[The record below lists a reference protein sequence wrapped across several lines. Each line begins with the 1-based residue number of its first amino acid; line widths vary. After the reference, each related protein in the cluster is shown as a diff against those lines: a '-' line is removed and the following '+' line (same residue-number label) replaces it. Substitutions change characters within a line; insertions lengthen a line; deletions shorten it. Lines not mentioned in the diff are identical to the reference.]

1 MMIKI
6 INIKT
11 INRPSSERSDYVHVN
26 FRKIFEN
33 FRFISVKTAK
43 KEHLHVAW
51 DLRVVLLTFKKIVSF
66 VHPLLPTRNGKQKR
80 HQKLKVASR
89 LYEIDQA
96 TFPKMHNIAVAM
108 TGQ

>member
-11 INRPSSERSDYVHVN
+11 VNRPSSERSDYVHVN

-43 KEHLHVAW
+43 KEHLHVA
-51 DLRVVLLTFKKIVSF
+51 
-66 VHPLLPTRNGKQKR
+66 
-80 HQKLKVASR
+80 
-89 LYEIDQA
+89 
-96 TFPKMHNIAVAM
+96 
-108 TGQ
+108 